1 MHSQAPQKVWQTRG
15 EITLAIVTMRELLE
29 AGVHFGHV
37 TRRWHPR
44 MRQFIFGQRQDIYI
58 IDLHK
63 TLAQLE
69 QAYNFVRDT
78 VARGGTVLFVGTK
91 RQAQEPVEEAAKSC
105 GMFYVTT
112 RWLPGTL
119 TNFATIRS
127 RVDYLNELREME
139 RSGLMDVLPK
149 KESVRLRKQLEK
161 LETLLAGIEGMERLP
176 DILYVVDVRREE
188 IAIREARKLG
198 IPVIA
203 IVDTNCDPDMA
214 DFPIPAND
222 DAIRSIRLITGK
234 IAEACREGLALRE
247 ALTKEH
253 AAVPEAAPPVEA
265 VSPAEGA
272 EGATVVAV
280 SSEAEEEIPPEE
292 LARLYEAYSQP
303 PEEKV

>member
-1 MHSQAPQKVWQTRG
+1 
-15 EITLAIVTMRELLE
+15 
-29 AGVHFGHV
+29 
-37 TRRWHPR
+37 
-44 MRQFIFGQRQDIYI
+44 
-58 IDLHK
+58 
-63 TLAQLE
+63 
-69 QAYNFVRDT
+69 
-78 VARGGTVLFVGTK
+78 
-91 RQAQEPVEEAAKSC
+91 
-105 GMFYVTT
+105 
-112 RWLPGTL
+112 
-119 TNFATIRS
+119 
-127 RVDYLNELREME
+127 ME